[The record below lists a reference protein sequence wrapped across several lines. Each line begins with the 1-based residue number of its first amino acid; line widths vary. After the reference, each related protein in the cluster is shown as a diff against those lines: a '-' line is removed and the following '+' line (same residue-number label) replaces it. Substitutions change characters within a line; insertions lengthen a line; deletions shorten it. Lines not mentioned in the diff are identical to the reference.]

1 MRGKSDIVL
10 DIHCHLL
17 AGVDDGAEDL
27 EEACIMA
34 RLAWDT
40 GTKGLVVTPH
50 SNVPDGFQNPW
61 SVDLSRRIDEFR
73 EALVNLKNPIQVMAG
88 MEVFGSDD
96 VAAKIASRSV
106 ITLNASR
113 YILLEFWTD
122 DRPVRVKR
130 VLESV
135 SDMGLVPVIAH
146 PERYAFIQE
155 NIRSAEEWAAKGYLL
170 QLNKGSILG
179 SFGRQAFH
187 AAHALLTERL
197 AHVVASDGHSPYKR
211 VPTLSEA
218 YEYISN
224 HYSRSYAESLLR
236 QTPGK
241 IVNNK

>member
-1 MRGKSDIVL
+1 ML

-40 GTKGLVVTPH
+40 GTKGLVLTPH
-50 SNVPDGFQNPW
+50 GNVPGSFQNPW
-61 SVDLSRRIDEFR
+61 SLELAQRVDAFRQALAALRIP
-73 EALVNLKNPIQVMAG
+73 LTVMAG

-96 VAAKIASRSV
+96 VAAKIAAGSV

-122 DRPVRVKR
+122 DLPGRVNR
-130 VLESV
+130 VLDSV
-135 SDMGLVPVIAH
+135 AALGFVPVIAH
-146 PERYAFIQE
+146 PERYAFVQE
-155 NIRSAEEWAAKGYLL
+155 DIALARGWAGKGYLL

-179 SFGRQAFH
+179 SFGRRVYH
-187 AAHALLTERL
+187 AAHSLLSERL
-197 AHVVASDGHSPYKR
+197 ANVIGSDGHSPYQR
-211 VPTLSEA
+211 LPTLAEA
-218 YEYISN
+218 YEYISD

-236 QTPGK
+236 ETPK
-241 IVNNK
+241 RIVNNG